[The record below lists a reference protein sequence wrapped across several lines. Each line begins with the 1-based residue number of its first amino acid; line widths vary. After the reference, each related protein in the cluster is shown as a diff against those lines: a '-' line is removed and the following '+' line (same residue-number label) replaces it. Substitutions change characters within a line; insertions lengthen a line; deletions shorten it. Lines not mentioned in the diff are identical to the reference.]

1 MVIPQT
7 FVYFRGITGPEE
19 TDTTRSPF
27 RQPAKGV
34 VNDSLSMCVN
44 ESQHSAGR
52 FGHNK
57 AVYPSLGFPARLG
70 TYPFI
75 VDSL

>member
-1 MVIPQT
+1 MVSQC
-7 FVYFRGITGPEE
+7 FSGFTGPEE
-19 TDTTRSPF
+19 MSPTGGPF
-27 RQPAKGV
+27 RQPAKEV
-34 VNDSLSMCVN
+34 VNGSLSMYVN
-44 ESQHSAGR
+44 GSQQSAGR